1 MLTIYI
7 ITKVKLIFVIMMPK
21 WVVEQRNGK
30 TFSLPAK
37 FIEPRHARSAL
48 SPLAW
53 KIMLA
58 ISEKPSYPKDIGK
71 RLKVH
76 EQKVYYHIRNLE
88 KAGLARVIKTESMRG
103 ITAKIYGITEPAFA
117 LALRNMEESQKL
129 FPINSEHQKFLQPF
143 IEEGNLNTA
152 IIVGSLDPHGPAKAR
167 AKDAPYA
174 INLGFFLGSFL
185 NYAPPVSVKLD
196 TETTRE
202 DLKNNLIIIG
212 GPGVNRLTAQI
223 NERLPI
229 KFKEDEK
236 RKYFYADIYSTISKK
251 TYGEDENGIIVKM
264 KSPFAADKH
273 MLVIAGKRSQGTKAA
288 ILALMNRFDEICEGN
303 IHNQKIMAKVVEG
316 IDSDSDGVVDSVEI
330 KE

>member
-1 MLTIYI
+1 MTAWI
-7 ITKVKLIFVIMMPK
+7 
-21 WVVEQRNGK
+21 VEQKNGK
-30 TFSLPAK
+30 VLSLPAR
-37 FIEPRHARSAL
+37 ILEPRQAKAAL

-53 KIMLA
+53 RIMLA

-88 KAGLARVIKTESMRG
+88 RAGLVRVIKTENVYGM
-103 ITAKIYGITEPAFA
+103 TAKIYDITEPAFA
-117 LALRNMEESQKL
+117 LVLRDMEESQKISSL
-129 FPINSEHQKFLQPF
+129 KAEHERFLRPF
-143 IEEGNLNTA
+143 IESGNLNAT
-152 IIVGSLDPHGPAKAR
+152 IVVGSLDPHGPAKAR

-196 TETTRE
+196 TEITKD
-202 DLKNNLIIIG
+202 DLRNNLIIVG
-212 GPGVNRLTAQI
+212 GPGVNRLTAQL
-223 NERLPI
+223 NGKLPI
-229 KFKEDEK
+229 RFKEDKK
-236 RKYFYADIYSTISKK
+236 RKYFYTDIFSTISRK

-264 KSPFAADKH
+264 KSPFAADRH
-273 MLVIAGKRSQGTKAA
+273 ILVVAGKRSQGTKAA
-288 ILALMNRFDEICEGN
+288 ILTFMHKFDDVCAGN
-303 IHNQKIMAKVVEG
+303 ARNTRITAKVVEG

>member
-1 MLTIYI
+1 
-7 ITKVKLIFVIMMPK
+7 MMSR
-21 WVVEQRNGK
+21 WIVEQRDGR

-76 EQKVYYHIRNLE
+76 EQKVYYHVRNLE
-88 KAGLARVIKTESMRG
+88 KAGMIKVAKTENMHG
-103 ITAKIYGITEPAFA
+103 VTAKIYDITEPAFA
-117 LALRNMEESQKL
+117 LALRDMEESQKL
-129 FPINSEHQKFLQPF
+129 SQIKEEHQKFLQPF
-143 IEEGNLNTA
+143 IEEGNLNAA

-196 TETTRE
+196 TETTGE

-212 GPGVNRLTAQI
+212 GPGVNSLTARI
-223 NERLPI
+223 NDKLPI
-229 KFKEDEK
+229 KFREDDK
-236 RKYFYADIYSTISKK
+236 RKNFYTDIYSTISKK
-251 TYGEDENGIIVKM
+251 TYGEDENGMIVKM
-264 KSPFAADKH
+264 KNPFAADKH
-273 MLVIAGKRSQGTKAA
+273 ILVIAGKRSQGTKAA
-288 ILALMNRFDEICEGN
+288 ILALINRFDEICGGN
-303 IHNQKIMAKVVEG
+303 ACNPKVMAKVVEG